1 MKNQAN
7 VISPREHNKL
17 LVSPLKGKEIQDL
30 LDIEFKIIAIEIIR
44 ELQENKINCDKI
56 RNSIQEKNK
65 NFNEEIENVKKGTKW
80 KFWSLR
86 IH

>member
-1 MKNQAN
+1 MLLQICRHLHIVTRIMKNQAN

-56 RNSIQEKNK
+56 RNSIQEK
-65 NFNEEIENVKKGTKW
+65 IRTSTK
-80 KFWSLR
+80 R
-86 IH
+86 